1 MTGEVDGFGNP
12 RPRGFGG
19 DLRVDTQPGSP
30 RPAQIAAARSPL
42 SLFERIRVCRQ
53 KCITDFGQGSYDY
66 VHSVFRDERLDAD
79 SAEAQERLVR
89 LRHGVPGGISAVDME
104 QLAQSVEYV
113 QRIIYLS
120 PLSLL
125 PNETFQ

>member
-1 MTGEVDGFGNP
+1 M
-12 RPRGFGG
+12 
-19 DLRVDTQPGSP
+19 
-30 RPAQIAAARSPL
+30 
-42 SLFERIRVCRQ
+42 
-53 KCITDFGQGSYDY
+53 
-66 VHSVFRDERLDAD
+66 HSVFRDERLDAD